1 MFFKKQKSFVED
13 YTPEICRIPHFPVEQ
28 GTYMEGWLK
37 EISPYTNYKR
47 YSQNCRNCG
56 ASEIKNGNCA
66 YCSTQ
71 Y

>member
-1 MFFKKQKSFVED
+1 MLFK
-13 YTPEICRIPHFPVEQ
+13 IPHFPVEE
-28 GTYMEGWLK
+28 GTRVSDWIK
-37 EISPYTNYKR
+37 EIPPRTEYKR
-47 YSQNCRNCG
+47 FLHNCRNCG